1 MSETCLEDD
10 KGMSLIN
17 SGIPQKWPSNVTETP
32 IKNSTATIQ
41 EWLRNISVM
50 PQKDIRKASERQQKG
65 IRKASVADIDD
76 TEVIWIALL
85 RHAGKN
91 TGST

>member
-1 MSETCLEDD
+1 MNLCLTFMTIDRAR
-10 KGMSLIN
+10 STLLI
-17 SGIPQKWPSNVTETP
+17 T
-32 IKNSTATIQ
+32 
-41 EWLRNISVM
+41 
-50 PQKDIRKASERQQKG
+50 
-65 IRKASVADIDD
+65 VADIDD

>member
-1 MSETCLEDD
+1 MNDS
-10 KGMSLIN
+10 
-17 SGIPQKWPSNVTETP
+17 V
-32 IKNSTATIQ
+32 IQ
-41 EWLRNISVM
+41 NTL
-50 PQKDIRKASERQQKG
+50 
-65 IRKASVADIDD
+65 SVADIDD

>member
-1 MSETCLEDD
+1 MYLQHLLSSREKSKHLVY
-10 KGMSLIN
+10 K
-17 SGIPQKWPSNVTETP
+17 
-32 IKNSTATIQ
+32 STKI
-41 EWLRNISVM
+41 IY
-50 PQKDIRKASERQQKG
+50 
-65 IRKASVADIDD
+65 VADIED